1 MIEYLNGFLI
11 LDNNV
16 YIFIYIIILCSYIL
30 FIHINNNK
38 MEFRFISTI
47 GKTM

>member
-11 LDNNV
+11 LDNV
-16 YIFIYIIILCSYIL
+16 YIFIYIIIFNSYIL